1 MSNVPNTPNSP
12 LPGHADGHDGHDG
25 HEVAARTER
34 RWAIFAVAILL
45 LLVAMVIFTGLHWAM
60 MPPSRVETIDPT
72 TLHVSGEFVESNLG
86 TAREADGSVT
96 VRIVAQ
102 QYSFTP
108 QCILVPAR
116 TPVTFR
122 ATSADVV
129 HGFLIAD
136 TNINSMVEPGYVATF
151 RTTFNEPAD
160 HLMPCHEYC
169 GTGHE
174 GMWAHVRVIDA
185 AQFDQL
191 AAGARR
197 LSCVK

>member
-1 MSNVPNTPNSP
+1 V
-12 LPGHADGHDGHDG
+12 
-25 HEVAARTER
+25 
-34 RWAIFAVAILL
+34 
-45 LLVAMVIFTGLHWAM
+45 
-60 MPPSRVETIDPT
+60 
-72 TLHVSGEFVESNLG
+72 
-86 TAREADGSVT
+86 
-96 VRIVAQ
+96 VAQ

-122 ATSADVV
+122 ITSADVV
-129 HGFLIAD
+129 HGFLIAN
-136 TNINSMVEPGYVATF
+136 TNINSMVEPGYISTF
-151 RTTFNEPAD
+151 RSTFNEPGD

-174 GMWAHVRVIDA
+174 GMWANVKVIEA
-185 AQFDQL
+185 AEFDKL